1 MGLGN
6 RLFPWARCHLHA
18 TRNQVPMLAPHWWRP
33 PRVRPLL
40 KERPPTSELP
50 GHLFFRGM
58 RALPEY
64 IAGPR
69 RTVIEATSR
78 GRIRVFRGEAG
89 RFTEFDDA
97 EQELGQALHR
107 ICTVAWPRATDCIG
121 LHVRRG
127 DFSARARTPD
137 DWFLSALRSVRAHV
151 GALVPARIVSD
162 SSGAGLQTLLREP
175 NTTLVRTGAPLGDLL
190 ALASA
195 RVLLASGSS
204 FSAWAAFLGGM
215 PAATHSDHSL
225 AWFGVPARSFL
236 GHFNPNEQSS
246 GFLQAAAAA
255 F

>member
-18 TRNQVPMLAPHWWRP
+18 TRNHVPMLAPHWWWP

-40 KERPPTSELP
+40 TERPPAAELP
-50 GHLFFRGM
+50 GHLYVRGM

-69 RTVIEATSR
+69 RIVIEATSR
-78 GRIRVFRGEAG
+78 GSIRVFRGEAG
-89 RFTEFDDA
+89 RFTDLHDA
-97 EQELGQALHR
+97 QDELGQALQR
-107 ICTVAWPRATDCIG
+107 ICTVSWPRATDCIG

-127 DFSARARTPD
+127 DFSLRARTPD
-137 DWFLSALRSVRAHV
+137 NWFVDALRAVRAHV

-162 SSGAGLQTLLREP
+162 SSESALQTILREP
-175 NTTLVRTGAPLGDLL
+175 DTTLVRTGAPLGDLL
-190 ALASA
+190 ALAGA

-215 PAATHSDHSL
+215 PAATQSHHSL
-225 AWFGVPARSFL
+225 AWYGVPARSFL
-236 GHFNPNEQSS
+236 GHFNPDEQTG